1 MYYHRVIVNFKKT
14 ATAPY
19 FLHLFVDIEKNGNEL
34 GTYPANWIGNY
45 TIAYGILGSVSNIDA
60 DKVYDYHTAITIQPT
75 KMVMNVDLDMNNKKL
90 LNFKKK
96 KKQFVILSFTKVV
109 LQIIKTSFSIKQGF
123 SVFNIY

>member
-60 DKVYDYHTAITIQPT
+60 DKVYDYHTAYTIQPT

-96 KKQFVILSFTKVV
+96 KEAICDTFIYKGGIANHQNIFLNKAGILR
-109 LQIIKTSFSIKQGF
+109 I
-123 SVFNIY
+123 